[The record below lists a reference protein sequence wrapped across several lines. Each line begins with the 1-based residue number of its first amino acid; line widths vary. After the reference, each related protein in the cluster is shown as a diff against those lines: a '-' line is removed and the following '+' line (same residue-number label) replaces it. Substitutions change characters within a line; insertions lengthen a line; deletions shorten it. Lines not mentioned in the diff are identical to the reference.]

1 VPSQLATPTS
11 YMNISRPVLGFAFS
25 GISAALGF
33 VGLLLVVPPKG
44 RVDIP
49 MWQDLLGW
57 FCLALLLVGMVG
69 LIASFA
75 WWIIAGIVT
84 RRKAKPITMR

>member
-1 VPSQLATPTS
+1 
-11 YMNISRPVLGFAFS
+11 MKISRPVLGFVFS

-57 FCLALLLVGMVG
+57 LCLALLLVGVVG
-69 LIASFA
+69 LIVSFA

-84 RRKAKPITMR
+84 RRRVKPVSMS